1 MGEGGAGSDDEHQLI
16 ADSEQLVALETQRAV
31 CSESLGLEE
40 SCSRLRQFDSL
51 EVMDYK
57 ATLNLPQTDFPMKAN
72 LPQREPELL
81 ALWERERLY
90 EQIQERGRGRPRYIL
105 HDGPP
110 YANGRI
116 HIGHALN
123 KILKDIIVKSK
134 TMAGYYVPYVP
145 GWDCHGLPIE
155 HQVLKELG
163 EKKKDL
169 DASAIRKLC
178 RDYAEKYFKIQR
190 DEFRRLGV
198 LGDWEQPYLTMDPAY
213 EATVLREF
221 GKFVAKGGVYKGLK
235 PVFWC
240 TQDQTA
246 LAEAEVEYEDHV
258 SPSIYVRFPMVL
270 SPAALGGVFSGVK
283 FPSDVR
289 SVSVVIWTTTPWT
302 LPANQAVCLH
312 PDIDYAFVKAGDEV
326 LVIAEK
332 LVDAVT
338 AACAIPK
345 HSIIGVTKGREGFEG
360 LDCKRP
366 LSEKCSP
373 VVLGDFVTLDQ
384 GTGCV
389 HIAPGHGQE
398 DYELALRYNSPR
410 YRTVLAQPLEV
421 FVPVDEMGRF
431 TDSVEDFAG
440 QHVFKAN
447 SAIVEKLRSTGVL
460 LGHGTLTHSY
470 PHCWRCKNPVIFRAT
485 EQWFVSMEQTPWE
498 GHRVI
503 STASSVRPFSWGP
516 SEKPW
521 ELRDEALNEINRVKW
536 IPPWGRDRIY
546 GMILNRPDWCLSR
559 QRVWGVPIPGFT
571 CQACKKVLA
580 DPAVIEHVAKL
591 VEKQG
596 ADVWFQKSA
605 TELMPPGTA
614 CPECGGREFEKEKD
628 ILDVWFESGVSYAAV
643 LKPRGWW
650 PADLYLEGSDQ
661 HRGWFHSALLA
672 GVVTDGRAPYKSVLT
687 HGFVVDGAGKKM
699 SKSAGNVVAPQDV
712 IKQSGAEILR
722 LWVAAQ
728 DYREDLRIS
737 QEILNHLV
745 EAYRKIRNTCR
756 FLLSNLYDFDPVQHR
771 VPYEQLS
778 ELDRWALG
786 RLGELIPRI
795 ARAYEDFEF
804 HTIFHA
810 LNNFCAVD
818 LSAVYLDILKD
829 RLYTFRKDSPLRRGA
844 QTVLFDVLVALTKL
858 MAPILSFTAEE
869 IWRMLPETA
878 RREAGANSVHL
889 ASFPKADSK
898 WKDEALAQ
906 RWERLLEIRTRVQAE
921 LELKRREKV
930 IGASLEA
937 RVVLAANP
945 EAYRLLK
952 EYEQDLPTLFIVSQV
967 EVKEMH
973 HPLQH
978 TDVVVTVTKAE
989 GAKCERCWHY
999 RPAVGTFPDHPTL
1012 CDRCVEAIR

>member
-1 MGEGGAGSDDEHQLI
+1 
-16 ADSEQLVALETQRAV
+16 
-31 CSESLGLEE
+31 
-40 SCSRLRQFDSL
+40 
-51 EVMDYK
+51 MDYK
-57 ATLNLPQTDFPMKAN
+57 ATLNLPRTDFPMKAN

-81 ALWERERLY
+81 ASWERERLY
-90 EQIQERGRGRPRYIL
+90 ERIQEQGQGRPLYIL

-134 TMAGYYVPYVP
+134 TMAGYQVPYVP

-163 EKKKDL
+163 DKKKDL
-169 DASAIRKLC
+169 DTSSIRKLC
-178 RDYAEKYFKIQR
+178 RDYAEKYYKIQR
-190 DEFRRLGV
+190 EEFQRLGV
-198 LGDWEQPYLTMDPAY
+198 LGDWQRPYLTMDPAY
-213 EATVLREF
+213 EATILREF
-221 GKFVAKGGVYKGLK
+221 GKFVERGGVYKGLK
-235 PVFWC
+235 PVLWC
-240 TQDQTA
+240 TTDQTA
-246 LAEAEVEYEDHV
+246 LAEAEVEYEDHT
-258 SPSIYVRFPMVL
+258 SPSIYV
-270 SPAALGGVFSGVK
+270 K
-283 FPSDVR
+283 FPVVTRPQALRQVLAIEFPPDVE

-312 PDIDYAFVKAGDEV
+312 PDIEYAFVKVGREV
-326 LVIAEK
+326 LVIAQK
-332 LVDAVT
+332 LLDGVAK
-338 AACAIPK
+338 ACELAEYTVL
-345 HSIIGVTKGREGFEG
+345 GVRRGDEGFEK
-360 LDCKRP
+360 LETQRP
-366 LSEKCSP
+366 LTNGLSP
-373 VVLGDFVTLDQ
+373 ILLGDFVTLDQ

-398 DYELALRYNSPR
+398 DYAL
-410 YRTVLAQPLEV
+410 VLAHNANASPGERLEILA
-421 FVPVDEMGRF
+421 PVDNAGRF
-431 TDSVEDFAG
+431 TDVIKEFAG

-447 SAIVEKLRSTGVL
+447 PAIVERLKANGRL
-460 LGHGTLTHSY
+460 LGHGSLTHAY
-470 PHCWRCKNPVIFRAT
+470 PHCWRCRQPVIFRAT
-485 EQWFVSMEQTPWE
+485 EQWFLSMETND
-498 GHRVI
+498 
-503 STASSVRPFSWGP
+503 
-516 SEKPW
+516 
-521 ELRDEALNEINRVKW
+521 LRREALGEIERVRW
-536 IPPWGRDRIY
+536 IPPWGRDRIH
-546 GMILNRPDWCLSR
+546 GMIENRPDWCLSR

-571 CQACKKVLA
+571 CTGCKKVLA
-580 DPAVIEHVAKL
+580 DPRVIEHVAKL
-591 VEKQG
+591 VEQHG
-596 ADVWFQKSA
+596 SDVWFQRSA
-605 TELMPPGTA
+605 GELMPAGTVCA
-614 CPECGGREFEKEKD
+614 CGSQEFEKEHD

-643 LKPRGWW
+643 LKRRKWW

-672 GVVTDGRAPYKSVLT
+672 GVVTDHRAPYRSVLT

-699 SKSAGNVVAPQDV
+699 SKSAGNVIAPQDV

-737 QEILNHLV
+737 QEILNHLI

-756 FLLSNLYDFDPVQHR
+756 FLLSNLYDFDPAQHR
-771 VPYEQLS
+771 VPYEQLP

-786 RLGELIPRI
+786 RLGELIPRV
-795 ARAYEDFEF
+795 ARAYEEFEF

-829 RLYTFRKDSPLRRGA
+829 RLYTFRKDSPLRRGS

-869 IWRMLPETA
+869 IWRMLPEAA
-878 RREAGANSVHL
+878 RREAGADSVHL
-889 ASFPKADSK
+889 ASFPEAHPK

-921 LELKRREKV
+921 LELRRREKI

-937 RVVLAANP
+937 RVILQANP
-945 EAYRLLK
+945 DAYSLLK
-952 EYEQDLPTLFIVSQV
+952 KYEQDLPTLFIVSQV
-967 EVKEMH
+967 EVEEVH
-973 HPLQH
+973 HLPQQS
-978 TDVVVTVTKAE
+978 DVSVTVVKAE
-989 GAKCERCWHY
+989 GEKCERCWNY
-999 RPAVGTFPDHPTL
+999 RPAVGTFPDHRTL